1 MCFVDFMLKYG
12 MGECVCVCVS
22 VSVCVF
28 EMEILEIKCSFHGNT
43 KARHGIMGVP
53 RGKSVLTIVFEH
65 LVEEHV
71 LLDILR

>member
-1 MCFVDFMLKYG
+1 MCFVDFMHKYG
-12 MGECVCVCVS
+12 MGEC
-22 VSVCVF
+22 VCVF

-53 RGKSVLTIVFEH
+53 RGKSVLRIVFEH

>member
-1 MCFVDFMLKYG
+1 M
-12 MGECVCVCVS
+12 
-22 VSVCVF
+22 F

-53 RGKSVLTIVFEH
+53 RGKSVLRIVFEH

>member
-1 MCFVDFMLKYG
+1 MLLCCIAAAIYNRIYIYIYI
-12 MGECVCVCVS
+12 VVLH
-22 VSVCVF
+22 F

-53 RGKSVLTIVFEH
+53 RGKSVLRIVFEH

>member
-1 MCFVDFMLKYG
+1 M
-12 MGECVCVCVS
+12 
-22 VSVCVF
+22 CVF

-53 RGKSVLTIVFEH
+53 RGKSVLRIVFEH